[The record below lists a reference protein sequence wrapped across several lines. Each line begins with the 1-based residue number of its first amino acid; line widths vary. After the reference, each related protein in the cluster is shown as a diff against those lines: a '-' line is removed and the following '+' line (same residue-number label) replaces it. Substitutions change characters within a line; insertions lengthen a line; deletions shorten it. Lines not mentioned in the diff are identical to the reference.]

1 MIFVAVNSSKSSFNK
16 SFRLLFAAE
25 EITEL
30 AVVCID
36 ESKLVVVND
45 FFGCLFV
52 PEAQAYPSS
61 VSSFPESS
69 ASPFY

>member
-1 MIFVAVNSSKSSFNK
+1 L
-16 SFRLLFAAE
+16 RLLFVADE
-25 EITEL
+25 LTEL
-30 AVVCID
+30 DVVCID
-36 ESKLVVVND
+36 ESRFVVVKD
-45 FFGCLFV
+45 FFGCLFD